1 MTTDDNLLT
10 EKPSAICRSV
20 ERMPVALLK
29 KKPTLLLTIGTAVAL
44 MAGGA
49 TAWWLL
55 QRTPISE
62 LPVGADVL
70 PQHTA
75 ASFSFT
81 SDAGQWRRLR
91 QYGTAA
97 SQASFDRS
105 LATWRDRLLVQSGFD
120 YQRDV
125 QPWVGEEITVAFL
138 NPPDAEANGSASPSA
153 NGKDVLPYRP
163 PTGADFDRSA
173 VMILPIADAEKAQR
187 LMTTPKVKSD
197 QEWAD
202 REYKGVKI
210 REVHGQTQLDYAVAL
225 VDSRFL
231 VASGDVQSIEQV
243 IDAFKSKATVAQNA
257 DYGRAF
263 SQLREEVNNPFM
275 RLYVNVPAATE
286 FASNNANQPI
296 PPQLLSLMQNNQ
308 GLASAMTLE
317 SDGIRWRGATWIA
330 ANSRIRLKADNQAER
345 MPVLLPAESVLM
357 ASGDNLKEFW
367 QNYSQPDQGESAQA
381 SEGRLFSASSIQQNF
396 RNLTGLDWDKDMI
409 AWAGGE
415 FAVSLLSAPA
425 ATSGA
430 APSPAPTTESIT
442 GTTAGTTAG
451 LLLMTQASDRR
462 AADEAFTKLDQA
474 MQERNGWQVQETELE
489 GQPVV
494 TWTSPFAALT
504 VTRGWLD
511 GNIVYL
517 AVGPGVAEATVPTP
531 TKPLV
536 NSTLFRNAT
545 ATELKDSSGHFFMA
559 VDQLANPNISLPVPN
574 LPESNRNTLSAIRAI
589 GMTTS
594 VQDSRTT
601 RFDLRLLTPRSDK
614 APPALPSAAAESP
627 AANPAPSP

>member
-1 MTTDDNLLT
+1 MALLN
-10 EKPSAICRSV
+10 
-20 ERMPVALLK
+20 VALLQ

-44 MAGGA
+44 IAGGA

-70 PQHTA
+70 PQQTA

-91 QYGTAA
+91 QYGTTT

-105 LATWRDRLLVQSGFD
+105 LATWRDRLLVQNGFD
-120 YQRDV
+120 YQQDV

-138 NPPDAEANGSASPSA
+138 NPPDAEASGAASPA

-163 PTGADFDRSA
+163 PNGADFDRSA
-173 VMILPIADAEKAQR
+173 LMVLPIADAEKAQR

-202 REYKGVKI
+202 RDYKGVKI

-263 SQLREEVNNPFM
+263 SQLREEVANPFM

-286 FASNNANQPI
+286 YASNNANQPI

-317 SDGIRWRGATWIA
+317 SNGMRWRGATWIA

-367 QNYSQPDQGESAQA
+367 QNYSQPAQGEAGQA
-381 SEGRLFSASSIQQNF
+381 TQGRLFSASSIQQNF
-396 RNLTGLDWDKDMI
+396 RNLTGLDWDKDVI
-409 AWAGGE
+409 AWTGGE
-415 FAVSLLSAPA
+415 FAISLLSAPA
-425 ATSGA
+425 ATSGT
-430 APSPAPTTESIT
+430 APSPDPTAGSTS
-442 GTTAGTTAG
+442 GTTAG
-451 LLLMTQASDRR
+451 LLLITQASDRR

-517 AVGPGVAEATVPTP
+517 AIGPGVAEATVPTP
-531 TKPLV
+531 TQPLV
-536 NSTLFRNAT
+536 NSALFRDAT
-545 ATELKDSSGHFFMA
+545 VTELKDSSGHFFMA

-601 RFDLRLLTPRSDK
+601 RFDLHLLTPRSDK
-614 APPALPSAAAESP
+614 APPALPSAPAPESP
-627 AANPAPSP
+627 TTSPMPSP